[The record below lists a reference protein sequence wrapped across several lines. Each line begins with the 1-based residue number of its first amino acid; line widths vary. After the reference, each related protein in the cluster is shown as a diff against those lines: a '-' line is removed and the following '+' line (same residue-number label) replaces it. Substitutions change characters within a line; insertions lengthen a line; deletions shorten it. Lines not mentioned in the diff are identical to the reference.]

1 MIYLD
6 SLFIWYS
13 EILEPLAI
21 KCQEEEKEK
30 ERQRDRERMR
40 EKGKL
45 TSVKLLMPLADEII
59 SKLCLCCC
67 LEANGLFA

>member
-1 MIYLD
+1 M
-6 SLFIWYS
+6 
-13 EILEPLAI
+13 PRGR
-21 KCQEEEKEK
+21 KG
-30 ERQRDRERMR
+30 ERQRDRASMR
-40 EKGKL
+40 DGEGEGKGGGEGEGEGKL

>member
-45 TSVKLLMPLADEII
+45 NICQIAD
-59 SKLCLCCC
+59 
-67 LEANGLFA
+67 AFG

>member
-1 MIYLD
+1 MPRGR
-6 SLFIWYS
+6 
-13 EILEPLAI
+13 EGER
-21 KCQEEEKEK
+21 KK
-30 ERQRDRERMR
+30 ERQRDRERVR
-40 EKGKL
+40 EKGNL